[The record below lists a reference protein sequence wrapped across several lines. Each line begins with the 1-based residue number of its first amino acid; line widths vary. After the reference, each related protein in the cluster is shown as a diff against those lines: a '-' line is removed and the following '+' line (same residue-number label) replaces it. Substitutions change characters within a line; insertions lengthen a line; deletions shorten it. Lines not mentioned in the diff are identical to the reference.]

1 LQPAFTQA
9 AVNLADLN
17 LDAARRSA
25 RRLAELEPDDPEVR
39 VLLRQVDAAAP

>member
-25 RRLAELEPDDPEVR
+25 RRLVELQPDNPEVQA
-39 VLLRQVDAAAP
+39 LLRQVGVAMP